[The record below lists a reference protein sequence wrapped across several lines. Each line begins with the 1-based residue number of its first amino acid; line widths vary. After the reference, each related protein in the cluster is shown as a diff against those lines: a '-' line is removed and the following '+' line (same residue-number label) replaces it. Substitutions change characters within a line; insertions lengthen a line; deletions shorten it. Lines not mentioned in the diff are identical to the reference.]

1 MAKSITILLDEDLVK
16 KLGDIQSS
24 RLSKSKTYV
33 SFSRVVNDELRKTI
47 KQNLKLSFVNTRCK
61 YEVAFI
67 NELDKYQFTNII
79 PTWVEESQWYWMMK
93 L

>member
-47 KQNLKLSFVNTRCK
+47 KQTLKLSFVNTRCK

>member
-47 KQNLKLSFVNTRCK
+47 K
-61 YEVAFI
+61 
-67 NELDKYQFTNII
+67 
-79 PTWVEESQWYWMMK
+79 
-93 L
+93 